1 MKQIGIYFIL
11 KYFIFFLISAIIDQN
26 FSIFRI
32 DQIKKIEDFFFYF
45 WIILFF
51 PILNFIV
58 FSLLIYFS
66 FKLKKAFKI
75 IFNIIFIILEIFI
88 FIYFTSQKI
97 TLDYQIILLFT
108 ISVVMFYFLFKNKIF
123 INLNE
128 N

>member
-88 FIYFTSQKI
+88 FIYFTSQKFI
-97 TLDYQIILLFT
+97 LNYQLVLLFT

>member
-66 FKLKKAFKI
+66 FKLKKAIKI

-88 FIYFTSQKI
+88 FIYFTSQKFI
-97 TLDYQIILLFT
+97 LNYQLVLLFT

>member
-32 DQIKKIEDFFFYF
+32 DQIKKNEDFFFYF

-88 FIYFTSQKI
+88 FIYFTSQKFI
-97 TLDYQIILLFT
+97 LNYQLVLLFT

>member
-66 FKLKKAFKI
+66 FKLKKAIKI